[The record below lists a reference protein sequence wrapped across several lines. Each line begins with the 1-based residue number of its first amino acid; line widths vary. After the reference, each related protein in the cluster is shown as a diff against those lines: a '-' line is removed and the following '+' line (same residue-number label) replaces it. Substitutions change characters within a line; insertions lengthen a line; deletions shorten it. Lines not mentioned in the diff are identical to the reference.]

1 MNWQDTVLNERDLLK
16 LCISFPQSMDVAKT
30 CALNAQAKVSYEV
43 GIREVVEWLER
54 ARKQKVPKYQLEEW
68 GIE

>member
-1 MNWQDTVLNERDLLK
+1 MKAEDNLRFDAEGVKRHYQELSRQRYIEEGRK
-16 LCISFPQSMDVAKT
+16 A
-30 CALNAQAKVSYEV
+30 

-54 ARKQKVPKYQLEEW
+54 ARRIKVPKYQLKEW